1 VSKNIKGLVLI
12 TGTTS
17 GVGLNTLKPLLRF
30 GWEVIAVNRSNK
42 RAIKIADESFTKE
55 EVKNVHFIEID
66 LSNLDDV
73 RKGCDEILERFK
85 KPINSLICNAAVYKP
100 RLKRPERSAQGFENS
115 MAINHFGH
123 FLMINLLMEDIL
135 SSEREIVLNGKS
147 SVFKPRITVLGTV
160 TANYSELGGRIPIPA
175 PADLGDLSGFKNGF
189 LSPISMANGK
199 KFKPGKAYKDSKL
212 CNMVTVQEL
221 SKRSTGRTMYILDE
235 PTTGLHQHD
244 IKKLLEILHTFVAL
258 GNTVVVIEHNLDV
271 IKTADYI
278 VDMGPEGGVKGG
290 KIIAEGKPEE
300 ICKINESYTGKFLK
314 PLLN

>member
-1 VSKNIKGLVLI
+1 MRKNIKGLVLI

-42 RAIKIADESFTKE
+42 RAIKIAEEESLTKE

-66 LSNLDDV
+66 LSNLEDV

-115 MAINHFGH
+115 MAVNHFGH
-123 FLMINLLMEDIL
+123 FLMINLLMENIL

-147 SVFKPRITVLGTV
+147 TVFKPRITVLGTV

-221 SKRSTGRTMYILDE
+221 SKRYPSE
-235 PTTGLHQHD
+235 
-244 IKKLLEILHTFVAL
+244 
-258 GNTVVVIEHNLDV
+258 
-271 IKTADYI
+271 
-278 VDMGPEGGVKGG
+278 
-290 KIIAEGKPEE
+290 KIIV
-300 ICKINESYTGKFLK
+300 NSL
-314 PLLN
+314 